1 MLGTLEPGV
10 EAGCVIL
17 RADDGAQYLLVGP
30 TKYPPAGTRVT
41 VTGYFENNVASYCMQ
56 GNMTIHVVSI
66 SPLEIATS
74 MFISYGTATA
84 SPATLITNS
93 NLQSTTITGVSI
105 TTSGYIYTVVE
116 TPKCYPQC
124 LAPSFIITYLYVP
137 PGTNCSGLSACYQP
151 PQFFRLLNKD
161 SSTFSM
167 TARNGTYAIN
177 VAGILVRPST
187 WNCSSFYIPNIC
199 MSGDIY
205 VQNVTYS

>member
-1 MLGTLEPGV
+1 MIGTLEPGV

-17 RADDGAQYLLVGP
+17 RGDDGSQYLLVGP

-56 GNMTIHVVSI
+56 GKMAIHVVSI
-66 SPLEIATS
+66 SASEFATS
-74 MFISYGTATA
+74 VFISYGTATA
-84 SPATLITNS
+84 STATLITGS
-93 NLQSTTITGVSI
+93 NQQSTTIIGVSI

-124 LAPSFIITYLYVP
+124 LAPSFMITYLYVP
-137 PGTNCSGLSACYQP
+137 PGTGCSGLTACYSP
-151 PQFFRLLNKD
+151 PQFYRLLNTNG
-161 SSTFSM
+161 STFSM
-167 TARNGTYAIN
+167 TARNGTYAVS
-177 VAGILVRPST
+177 VAGIFVKPST
-187 WNCSSFYIPNIC
+187 WNCSSFYVPNIC